1 MPCIHLPLGTE
12 GRYVAALYSAAS
24 KMKQI
29 DEVEKHLRALQKEL
43 IKPKVIDFLET
54 SMVSSAEKA
63 KLLKDVGEKTGESV

>member
-1 MPCIHLPLGTE
+1 M
-12 GRYVAALYSAAS
+12 YSAAS

-29 DEVEKHLRALQKEL
+29 DEVEKHLRVLQKEL

-63 KLLKDVGEKTGESV
+63 KLFKDVGEKSGNCV